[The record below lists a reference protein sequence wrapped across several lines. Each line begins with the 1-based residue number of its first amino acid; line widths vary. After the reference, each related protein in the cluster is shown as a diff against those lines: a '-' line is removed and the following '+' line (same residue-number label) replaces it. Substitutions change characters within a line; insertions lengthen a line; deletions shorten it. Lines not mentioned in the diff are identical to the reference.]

1 MKSET
6 KWSISVFSV
15 PQVFDIK
22 ILMYETVSPG
32 KLPVQGS
39 SLRYLVFRIFFLLV
53 YILKVYLWKTVCF

>member
-6 KWSISVFSV
+6 ERSISVFSV

-32 KLPVQGS
+32 KLPVQRS

-53 YILKVYLWKTVCF
+53 YILKVYLWKTVCS